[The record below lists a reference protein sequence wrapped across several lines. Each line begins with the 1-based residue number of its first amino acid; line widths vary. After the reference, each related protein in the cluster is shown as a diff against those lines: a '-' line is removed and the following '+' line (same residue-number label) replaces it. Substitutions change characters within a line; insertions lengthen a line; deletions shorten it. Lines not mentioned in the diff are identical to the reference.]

1 MKLSD
6 KNPSNANAAFPVS
19 IYTAGKCENNYKFA
33 ANPIRPK
40 QHHLFI
46 LADALQVILQALLR
60 SVCRDISTKSWSMTK
75 KEERRNYLL

>member
-1 MKLSD
+1 MPTEKTTYLFSSSKQSKWNFSHLSAV
-6 KNPSNANAAFPVS
+6 NCCHIIITITLASR
-19 IYTAGKCENNYKFA
+19 FA

-60 SVCRDISTKSWSMTK
+60 SVCRDISLPNLS
-75 KEERRNYLL
+75 L